1 MRLNYCCVW
10 AGDRAKT
17 WSGTCLS
24 LERALEK
31 RFDCLTS
38 LRIRGNVID
47 RAPDVAERYS
57 WDAVAGRI
65 HDFIEQDVRA
75 VRRL

>member
-1 MRLNYCCVW
+1 MRLNYCCAL

-24 LERALEK
+24 LEK

-38 LRIRGNVID
+38 LRIRENVID
-47 RAPDVAERYS
+47 GAPDVAERYS

-65 HDFIEQDVRA
+65 HDFIEQDVKA
-75 VRRL
+75 DRRL